1 MMRKWK
7 IPKSKISWS
16 WKKNI
21 PLVAREKRG
30 KREVKGGSDVLH
42 MAKGLAVAF
51 AVTCI
56 FFVAYGM
63 CLTYTDMNMDNLPVV
78 SLVCTAISSAIAGF
92 DWAKCKEKRGF
103 FWGLGAGVCYAL
115 LLFLLTSL
123 GADDFAWSLSKGM
136 TLVVAIC
143 GGGIG
148 GGIAKFMGR

>member
-1 MMRKWK
+1 MKKWTM
-7 IPKSKISWS
+7 PKGMEN
-16 WKKNI
+16 WKRGFVTT
-21 PLVAREKRG
+21 LEVREKRS
-30 KREVKGGSDVLH
+30 KRDTKNTDDVLH

-63 CLTYTDMNMDNLPVV
+63 CLTYTDIGMDSLPVV

-103 FWGLGAGVCYAL
+103 FWGLGAGVCYAV

-123 GADDFAWSLSKGM
+123 GADDFAWSLSKWM
-136 TLVVAIC
+136 TLAVAIC
-143 GGGIG
+143 GGGVG
-148 GGIAKFMGR
+148 GGVAKFVG